1 MTFAGNTGYCC
12 ICMAERQFIAKGQ
25 WLRDQYV
32 CEKCGTVPRMRAL
45 VEILNQVRPDW
56 RSCASHESS
65 PCMQFFS
72 QQCSSYTYSFFYE
85 DVPLGSVNPDGHRCE
100 NLEALTFPNETFDI
114 FITQDVLEHVF
125 NPDRA
130 LFQIMRVL
138 RKGGLHIFTAPKH
151 KNLLTSVRRALLNN
165 GQVEHLIEPN
175 YHDSPIGDKRSLVTW
190 DYGCDFHDLI
200 ERWSGYTT
208 CNFIIRDRRRGID
221 GEFLDVFVT
230 TKEPL
235 NFTRQFNP

>member
-1 MTFAGNTGYCC
+1 
-12 ICMAERQFIAKGQ
+12 MAETQFITKGQ
-25 WLRDQYV
+25 SLRDQYV

-45 VEILNQVRPDW
+45 VEVLSQFRPDW
-56 RSCASHESS
+56 RSCAIHENS
-65 PCMQFFS
+65 PSMPFFS
-72 QQCSSYTYSFFYE
+72 QQCSSYTSSFFYE
-85 DVPLGSVNPDGHRCE
+85 DVPVGSVNPDGHRCE

-114 FITQDVLEHVF
+114 FITHDALEHVF

-138 RKGGLHIFTAPKH
+138 RKGGLHIFTALKH
-151 KNLLTSVRRALLNN
+151 KELPTSVRRALLNN
-165 GQVEHLIEPN
+165 GQVEHLIEPT
-175 YHDSPIGDKRSLVTW
+175 YLDSPTGDKRRSLVTF
-190 DYGCDFHDLI
+190 DYGSDFDDLI